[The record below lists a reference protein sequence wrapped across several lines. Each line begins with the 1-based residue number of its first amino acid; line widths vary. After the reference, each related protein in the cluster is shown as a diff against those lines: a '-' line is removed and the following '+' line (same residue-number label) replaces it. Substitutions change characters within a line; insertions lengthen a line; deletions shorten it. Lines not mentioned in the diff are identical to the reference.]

1 MACASGA
8 FTRGPNAKV
17 QGRALGMAEAIV
29 RIGVPCNAQLGAG
42 GYADGSVCMRAL
54 FVDCLVDGQLECKHS
69 MTPCASQEAKA
80 GCLIAAEQA
89 ARLAVASGEFSMRL
103 TPKFR
108 GARLA

>member
-1 MACASGA
+1 
-8 FTRGPNAKV
+8 
-17 QGRALGMAEAIV
+17 MAEAIV

-103 TPKFR
+103 TPKFS
-108 GARLA
+108 GAGAQRRAPTPQGLASAATHS